1 MKFSS
6 LSFLLLNFDIALK
19 ERPLHCLNQVI
30 HLHSRLNS
38 SLGYVLAL
46 SPLTT
51 LRHVKAFLLCTSNA
65 MTPFLLNSI
74 VALSVDTAIVI
85 ILRQATVYSHCTPY
99 SVLKIFSVL
108 VHPSLFKNAHS
119 F

>member
-30 HLHSRLNS
+30 HHNRRLNS
-38 SLGYVLAL
+38 SLRYVLAP
-46 SPLTT
+46 SPLTM
-51 LRHVKAFLLCTSNA
+51 LRHVKVFLLCMSNA
-65 MTPFLLNSI
+65 LTPFLLNPI
-74 VALSVDTAIVI
+74 VALSVNTAIII
-85 ILRQATVYSHCTPY
+85 ILRQTTVYSHCTSY

-108 VHPSLFKNAHS
+108 VNPSL
-119 F
+119 